1 MLINIEM
8 KGPDNLKIRAMY
20 DITNACSIVKSAIEN
35 YKIGPRTIVSSF
47 VPQIFNKMVEM
58 SPERQFKIFAL
69 MNNDG
74 PEINGYRPQ
83 TGINGMNLDLNYLQ
97 QSVITDIQSAGV
109 EVGIW
114 FMTST

>member
-20 DITNACSIVKSAIEN
+20 DITNACTIVKSAIE
-35 YKIGPRTIVSSF
+35 KFEIGHRTIVSSF

-58 SPERQFKIFAL
+58 SPQRQFKIFAL

-74 PEINGYRPQ
+74 PEQNGYRPQ
-83 TGINGMNLDLNYLQ
+83 TGINGMNLDLHYLE

>member
-8 KGPDNLKIRAMY
+8 KGPNNQEILPMY
-20 DITNACSIVKSAIEN
+20 DITSACSIVKSAIEN
-35 YKIGPRTIVSSF
+35 YNIGPRTIVSSF

-58 SPERQFKIFAL
+58 TPERQFKIFAL

-74 PEINGYRPQ
+74 EEKDGYRPQ
-83 TGINGMNLDLNYLQ
+83 HGINGMNLDLHYLQ

-114 FMTST
+114 FMAST